1 MHFGC
6 RTCHYFSLKLSNGK
20 RHNFLTHHLL
30 EPFFFPHPVKIV
42 LRFIL
47 IVYSLGPLTCF
58 LGRLRH
64 CLTSL
69 KFSSSEV
76 KKITEFEH

>member
-1 MHFGC
+1 M
-6 RTCHYFSLKLSNGK
+6 SLFFVEIVKWQAAQLLDSS
-20 RHNFLTHHLL
+20 LTGTF
-30 EPFFFPHPVKIV
+30 FFFPHPVKIV